1 MSTFRTK
8 IVILKM
14 LKYIFNMKTLKVK
27 RYIKVSVV
35 SLFFSLTAYAQ
46 VGIGVSSPD
55 ASAMFE
61 VKSTNLGVLVPRMSE
76 AQRDAISSPATGL
89 LIFQNNNTIGF
100 YYYSGSGWIQ
110 LSDLNSLS
118 DATSSSKGVVQ
129 LTGVLSGTASSPDLA
144 SGSVTNDHLAGSIDL
159 SSKVTNTLSVA
170 NGGTGTVSLTGI
182 VKGNGTS
189 AFSAATLGAD
199 YSLVREANEEYSAT
213 AGQTTFTFNHTP
225 SSASNIQMYINGVR
239 ISNNAYSNSGT
250 ILTYDPSQNGSY
262 SLVNGDRIQFD
273 YYY

>member
-1 MSTFRTK
+1 MSTFRAK
-8 IVILKM
+8 IVILKK

-27 RYIKVSVV
+27 RFKIVFAV
-35 SLFFSLTAYAQ
+35 SLFFSLTAFAQ

-55 ASAMFE
+55 ASAMLE

-76 AQRDAISSPATGL
+76 AQKDAISSPATGL

-100 YYYSGSGWIQ
+100 YYYNGSSWIQ
-110 LSDLNSLS
+110 LSDLNSS
-118 DATSSSKGVVQ
+118 TDATSSAKGVIQ
-129 LTGVLSGTASSPDLA
+129 LSGVLSGTASSPDLA

-159 SSKVTNTLSVA
+159 SSKVTSTLSVA

-182 VKGNGTS
+182 IKGNGTS
-189 AFSAATLGAD
+189 AFSAATLGSD

-213 AGQTTFTFNHTP
+213 SGQTTFTFNHTP
-225 SSASNIQMYINGVR
+225 SSASSIQMYINGVR
-239 ISNNAYSNSGT
+239 ISNNAYSISGT
-250 ILTYDPSQNGSY
+250 TLTYAPAQNGSY
-262 SLVNGDRIQFD
+262 TLTSGDRIQFD